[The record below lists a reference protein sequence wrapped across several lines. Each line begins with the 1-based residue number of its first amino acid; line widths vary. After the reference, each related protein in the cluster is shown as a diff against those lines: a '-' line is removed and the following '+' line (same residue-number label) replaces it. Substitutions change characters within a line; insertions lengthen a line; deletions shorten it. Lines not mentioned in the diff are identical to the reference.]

1 MKSIIEF
8 SANLWESI
16 KNFEDVFGVKTM
28 KIEGKIEKINWNPLK
43 NRWACQVGDGED
55 YVWVSIFMNDKVPT
69 DLKERIQSLKVGDEV
84 EIDAYKSQNGR
95 WLNIKDII
103 PCRQIDE
110 EIEEELEGEVPFEE
124 ASKEEDEQGEQVS
137 LRDILI
143 SRQVALKAAV
153 EWAAAY
159 IQAGH
164 KVGGD
169 SICKI
174 AQMFEEY
181 ILRK

>member
-1 MKSIIEF
+1 
-8 SANLWESI
+8 
-16 KNFEDVFGVKTM
+16 M

-43 NRWACQVGDGED
+43 NRWACKVGDGD
-55 YVWVSIFMNDKVPT
+55 DSVWVSIFMNERVPT
-69 DLKERIQSLKVGDEV
+69 DLRERIQNLKVGDEV

-110 EIEEELEGEVPFEE
+110 EIEEEVPFEE
-124 ASKEEDEQGEQVS
+124 ASKEVDEQGEQVS
-137 LRDILI
+137 LKDTLI

-153 EWAAAY
+153 EIGVAY

-169 SICKI
+169 YISKL
-174 AQMFEEY
+174 AMEFEKY
-181 ILRK
+181 ILER

>member
-8 SANLWESI
+8 SENLWESI

-43 NRWACQVGDGED
+43 NRWACKVGDGD
-55 YVWVSIFMNDKVPT
+55 DGIWVSIFMNEKVPT

-95 WLNIKDII
+95 WLNVKDII
-103 PCRQIDE
+103 PCRQID
-110 EIEEELEGEVPFEE
+110 EELEGEVPFEE
-124 ASKEEDEQGEQVS
+124 ASKDIDEQGEQVS

-153 EWAAAY
+153 EWAVAY

-169 SICKI
+169 SICKV
-174 AQMFEEY
+174 AQDFEKY
-181 ILRK
+181 ILRR